1 MAVVPFSKD
10 YTLNVEIHPLGLD
23 KMLHT
28 VTDRE
33 QSTENRQKKDKPIT
47 AAPLITNGIA
57 G

>member
-23 KMLHT
+23 KMLH
-28 VTDRE
+28 TDRE

>member
-1 MAVVPFSKD
+1 MPFSKA

-23 KMLHT
+23 KMLH
-28 VTDRE
+28 TDRE